1 MNGRKTGYAGSD
13 SSEAGMEENRRHEQT
28 DAHAS

>member
-1 MNGRKTGYAGSD
+1 MKGKTGYAASD
-13 SSEAGMEENRRHEQT
+13 SGEAGMADNRRHEQT